1 MTSNLALPAAGRNVY
16 VVDDDRAVRSALK
29 FSLEVEGFVVLVFPG
44 ASEVLRDADLS
55 DCGCLIVDLNMPCMN
70 GLDLVDR
77 LRQQRISM
85 PAILITSHPS
95 NAVRERAA
103 SAGVRLI
110 EKPFL
115 DNSLIEGVHDAFK
128 NEGARP
134 AH

>member
-1 MTSNLALPAAGRNVY
+1 MY
-16 VVDDDRAVRSALK
+16 VVDDDPAVRNALK
-29 FSLEVEGFVVLVFPG
+29 FSLEVEGFVVRVFPG

-55 DCGCLIVDLNMPCMN
+55 DCGCLIVDFYIPRMN
-70 GLDLVDR
+70 GLDLFDK
-77 LRQQRISM
+77 LRQERISV

-115 DNSLIEGVHDAFK
+115 DNSLIEGVRDAFK
-128 NEGARP
+128 KNGARS
-134 AH
+134 AHRWTPS